1 MAYFNKEIA
10 MDVHSNLTAES
21 LKRALLTTI
30 LLLFANAISQAQSK
44 ELYSKETIVA
54 GGPNQFMEVR
64 HVVLKGSNYEIGKKI
79 AEIVR
84 RDGVQMQPFGDPLR
98 NKVQREYM
106 ERNYPIIYERMKG
119 VADVFGLS
127 IENDAHDFS
136 AVPQHSELFVP
147 SGCSAVFYP
156 AQFTKSG
163 HDILSR
169 NFDFSTGTLG
179 QGKRPQ
185 AGEMVAMARP
195 YVFEVYPDKGYPS
208 LYLCAFDLLGGVL
221 DGINSEGLAVGVL
234 AENEGA
240 AAGEATDGIGMHEIL
255 SMRYL
260 LDNCKSI
267 VEAKQA
273 MLYLKHY
280 YTFLPCHYIIADK
293 QGNSFVFE
301 FSPSRN
307 RTFIVDGTGP
317 QCVTNH
323 LISKYQRLDDVPE
336 KNQNMMRYSFS
347 RLNILHE
354 ACKQG
359 DKFGLDEVKAINLK
373 VAAPPFASND
383 PAIAP
388 HRTLWHSIYDLDERK
403 LSVKF
408 YLGEEPEP
416 KDKRKVLLKYSD
428 YVDFQLSTN

>member
-1 MAYFNKEIA
+1 
-10 MDVHSNLTAES
+10 MDVHPNYTAES
-21 LKRALLTTI
+21 RKCILLTTI
-30 LLLFANAISQAQSK
+30 LMLFVSVIGQAQRK
-44 ELYSKETIVA
+44 DLYSKETVVA
-54 GGPNQFMEVR
+54 GGPDQFMEVR

-79 AEIVR
+79 AEIAK

-98 NKVQREYM
+98 NKVQREYI
-106 ERNYPIIYERMKG
+106 ERNYPILYERMKG

-169 NFDFSTGTLG
+169 NFDFSTGTLE

-185 AGEMVAMARP
+185 EDEMAAMARP

-221 DGINSEGLAVGVL
+221 DGINSEGLGVGVL
-234 AENEGA
+234 AENEGVA
-240 AAGEATDGIGMHEIL
+240 ASEPTDGIGMHEIL

-260 LDNCKSI
+260 LDNCKNI
-267 VEAKQA
+267 AEAKQA

-280 YTFLPCHYIIADK
+280 YTFLPCHYIIADRHGK
-293 QGNSFVFE
+293 SFVFE
-301 FSPSRN
+301 FSPLRN

-336 KNQNMMRYSFS
+336 KNQNIGYSFS

-359 DKFGLDEVKAINLK
+359 DKFGLDEVKAINMK

-383 PAIAP
+383 PATAP
-388 HRTLWHSIYDLDERK
+388 FRTLWHSIYDLDEKK

-408 YLGEEPEP
+408 YLSEEPDP
-416 KDKRKVLLKYSD
+416 KDKRKALLKYSD